1 MVHEKK
7 YCQTELKRFQTEIL
21 SRNVMY
27 FIRKQL
33 IFAKKVNT
41 MLDDE
46 TFCVYRAM
54 ALANLARMTHK
65 GTNFDWSQ
73 GLFKFQYHLQCLSET
88 EQAKANIFLSIARE
102 KGHDKEFISKFV
114 LDFLFD
120 HEKVATC
127 LVHIWLDTFVLFDET
142 LAEYEENSE
151 TDLEYLQG
159 MDLLKKFHEIRGHL
173 NEVLGELK

>member
-1 MVHEKK
+1 
-7 YCQTELKRFQTEIL
+7 
-21 SRNVMY
+21 
-27 FIRKQL
+27 
-33 IFAKKVNT
+33 

-73 GLFKFQYHLQCLSET
+73 GLFKFQYNLQCLSET

-114 LDFLFD
+114 LDFLLD

-127 LVHIWLDTFVLFDET
+127 LAHIWLETFVQFDAT
-142 LAEYEENSE
+142 LANYEDNCINEG
-151 TDLEYLQG
+151 EYLQG
-159 MDLLKKFHEIRGHL
+159 MNLLKQLYQCREHL
-173 NEVLGELK
+173 NEMMGKLK